1 MISVSVCKAKKDS
14 FVRVLRKCYI
24 WQRTDTAY
32 ELDEFTSKCD
42 VPALSSPSATSIYP
56 LLWELAMDVFPGS
69 VKHTST

>member
-1 MISVSVCKAKKDS
+1 MCKAKKYL
-14 FVRVLRKCYI
+14 FVKALRKSNI
-24 WQRTDTAY
+24 WQRSDTTY

-42 VPALSSPSATSIYP
+42 VPALSSPSATFIYP